1 MIPTKTDARK
11 LRVSVFSV
19 MKQNKTIPFVAILIV
34 ISMFYFGRTVYRA
47 VSYAPTDEVALP
59 NDVKKTFSPEEKKI
73 NPVLY
78 PQYLRIPSI
87 GVKAKVQKVGITKL
101 GNMST
106 PNNYTDVGWFK
117 YGTMPAVFA
126 DLKDVKVGS
135 DVYIDQASGDTLH
148 FVVRDIKTYD
158 YKAPTEE
165 IFNQND
171 APLLKLITCT
181 GSWISE
187 YRTHN
192 QRLVITAVESS
203 P

>member
-1 MIPTKTDARK
+1 
-11 LRVSVFSV
+11 
-19 MKQNKTIPFVAILIV
+19 
-34 ISMFYFGRTVYRA
+34 MFYFGRTVYRA

-117 YGTMPAVFA
+117 YGTLPGEVGSAVISGHVDNGLGMPAVFA